1 MHATNLRAA
10 RLAARILVLPAALA
24 GLAATAPQAAAH
36 TELEGSSPGAD
47 ASLAGPPPRMTLTFS
62 DTMTEKYAQVA
73 VTGPGGASAAQG
85 EPQVSG
91 KTVTLT
97 LDPAAPVGRYTVGYR
112 VVSADGHPVSG
123 SYRFSV
129 RKSAVVEE
137 DSSVA
142 PRNEA
147 ASSAPPESRKESAE
161 AASSPPTGS
170 RKESAE
176 AAPTTPPDRSSPVTV
191 PALAGAGALVVIAAV
206 AVHVTRRKR
215 VRHGD

>member
-1 MHATNLRAA
+1 RS
-10 RLAARILVLPAALA
+10 AARILVLPAALA
-24 GLAATAPQAAAH
+24 GLAATTPQAVAH

-47 ASLAGPPPRMTLTFS
+47 TSLAGPPPRVTLTFS

-73 VTGPGGASAAQG
+73 VTGSGGTSAAQG
-85 EPQVSG
+85 EPQVKG

-97 LDPAAPVGRYTVGYR
+97 LDPAAPAGRYTVGYR

-137 DSSVA
+137 GSSVA
-142 PRNEA
+142 PRKET

-161 AASSPPTGS
+161 AA
-170 RKESAE
+170 
-176 AAPTTPPDRSSPVTV
+176 PTTPPDGSSPVTV
-191 PALAGAGALVVIAAV
+191 PALAGAGALAVIAAV

-215 VRHGD
+215 IRHGD

>member
-24 GLAATAPQAAAH
+24 GLAANTPQAAAH
-36 TELEGSSPGAD
+36 TELESSSPSAD
-47 ASLAGPPPRMTLTFS
+47 ASLVGPPPRMTLTFS

-85 EPQVSG
+85 EPQVKG

-97 LDPAAPVGRYTVGYR
+97 LDPAAPAGRYTVGYR

-137 DSSVA
+137 GSSVA
-142 PRNEA
+142 PRKEA
-147 ASSAPPESRKESAE
+147 ASSVPTGSRKEAAEAASSSPTESRKESAE
-161 AASSPPTGS
+161 AAPSTSPAG
-170 RKESAE
+170 
-176 AAPTTPPDRSSPVTV
+176 SSPVTV
-191 PALAGAGALVVIAAV
+191 PALAGAGALAAIAAAAAYV
-206 AVHVTRRKR
+206 ARRKR
-215 VRHGD
+215 VGHGD